1 MLAGSAAV
9 LHWKPVSDMIA
20 RLAKFG
26 SAPILS
32 NPAPH
37 LSRSCP
43 SAPSGAV
50 RSASGV
56 RQAARPTIFCPA
68 FTAILLALLPMFGL
82 TAEAQ
87 TRVLVSTIVQS
98 NAAQLVFPGSPIAST
113 AFGLIDHGQR
123 FTTGSNADGYRL
135 DSVEILFGQI
145 ATGLTYTAR
154 IRQAGTSGPGNTVG
168 TLTTPSFSTSATDQ
182 TLSFAAPAGGIALAA
197 STDYFLVLEVSG
209 TRTNQ
214 TSTWRNTLS
223 DDEDSTGLSDWSVN
237 NDHIFRLQTGT
248 NLNWQDNLQ
257 SSSLKFRI
265 NGEALKPTL
274 AITDASA
281 TEGAAIT
288 FTVNRSGATGAAA
301 TVKWNTADDSTEGA
315 NGATA
320 GSDYTAVTTARTLT
334 FAIGDT
340 EKTLTV
346 ATTQDVVH
354 EGDETFLVQLSDPTG
369 ATITDAEGTGTI
381 TDDDAAPTALTLT
394 VDADTGTQGTQTAIA
409 ENGGARTV
417 RVTATLG
424 GATTFATATTVGVTV
439 GASSDS
445 AREGTDYE
453 TVADQTITIPAG
465 QASAHADFTLTPG
478 QDVLAEGTETITL
491 GGTAAGLT
499 VTGTQISLTDDDAAP
514 TGITLAVSP
523 ISIDEDDGAT
533 GVTVTATVD
542 GATRFATEQTITV
555 SVGGG
560 TATSG
565 TDYTAVAD
573 FAIAIAAGAA
583 TGTGTFTLTPNQD
596 AVHEGDETIDVTG
609 TAGTITV
616 NRAVLSLT
624 DDDVAPTLAITDAS
638 ATEGAAITF
647 TVNRSGATGAAATV
661 KWNTADDSTE
671 GANGA
676 TAGSDYTAVTTART
690 LTFAIGDTEKTLT
703 VATTQDVVHEGDETF
718 LVQLSD
724 PTGATI
730 TDAEGTGTIT
740 DDDAAPTGITL
751 AVSPISIDEDD
762 GATGVTVTATVDGAT
777 RFATEQTI
785 TVSVGGGTATSGTD
799 YTAVADF
806 AIAIAAGAAT
816 GTGTFT
822 LTPNQDAVHEGDETI
837 DVTGTAG
844 TITVNRAVL
853 SLTDDDVAPTL
864 AITDASATEGAAIT
878 FTVNRSGATGA
889 AATVKWNTAD
899 DSTEGA
905 NGATAGS
912 DYTAVTTARTLTFA
926 IGDTEKTL
934 TVATTQDV
942 VHEGDETFL
951 VQLSDPTGATITDA
965 EGTGTITDDD
975 AAPTALTLTVDADT
989 GTQGTQ
995 TAIAEN
1001 GGART
1006 VRVTATLGG
1015 ATTFAT
1021 ATTVGVTV
1029 GASSDSAREGTDYET
1044 VADQTIT
1051 IPAGQA
1057 SAHAD
1062 FTLTPG
1068 QDVLA
1073 EGTETITLGG
1083 TAAGLTVTG
1092 TQISL
1097 TDDDAAPTGITL
1109 AVSPISI
1116 DEDDGATG
1124 VTVTATVDGATR
1136 FATEQTITVSVGG
1149 GTATSG
1155 TDYTAVADFAIAIA
1169 AGAATGTG
1177 TFTLTPNQDAVHE
1190 GDETI
1195 DVTGTAGTI
1204 TVNRAVLS
1212 LTDDD
1217 PLPGAYLSRLGRMV
1231 GSQITDAIFDR
1242 VREVQAAQTE
1252 RKPGLEIILGGQ
1264 VLPQTTFGPDDA
1276 TPAVSPISIDEDD
1289 GATGVTVTATV
1300 DGATRFATEQTITV
1314 SVGGGTATSG
1324 TDYTAVALR
1333 HRHRRRR
1340 GHRDRITPNLRC
1352 MRATRPSMSPALRI
1366 TVNRAVLSLT
1376 DDDPLPGAYLS
1387 RLGRMVGS
1395 QITDAIFDRV
1405 REVQAAQT
1413 ERKPGLEIILGG
1425 QVLPQTT
1432 FGPMSQP

>member
-223 DDEDSTGLSDWSVN
+223 DDEDSTGMSDWSVN

-346 ATTQDVVH
+346 ATTQDAVH

-703 VATTQDVVHEGDETF
+703 VATTQD
-718 LVQLSD
+718 
-724 PTGATI
+724 A
-730 TDAEGTGTIT
+730 
-740 DDDAAPTGITL
+740 
-751 AVSPISIDEDD
+751 
-762 GATGVTVTATVDGAT
+762 
-777 RFATEQTI
+777 
-785 TVSVGGGTATSGTD
+785 
-799 YTAVADF
+799 
-806 AIAIAAGAAT
+806 
-816 GTGTFT
+816 
-822 LTPNQDAVHEGDETI
+822 
-837 DVTGTAG
+837 
-844 TITVNRAVL
+844 
-853 SLTDDDVAPTL
+853 
-864 AITDASATEGAAIT
+864 
-878 FTVNRSGATGA
+878 
-889 AATVKWNTAD
+889 
-899 DSTEGA
+899 
-905 NGATAGS
+905 
-912 DYTAVTTARTLTFA
+912 
-926 IGDTEKTL
+926 
-934 TVATTQDV
+934 

-1264 VLPQTTFGPDDA
+1264 VLPQTTFGPDAASPDPGGQA
-1276 TPAVSPISIDEDD
+1276 APSVLSVDRAGTDLSDGYISQPMTRTELLYGTSFKMTAPEGEHGRQLALWGRVAHGGFGGVQRTPGTPVTVEGRVITGMLGIEARERLTFGAILSRSIGEGRYAPVKGGGD
-1289 GATGVTVTATV
+1289 GASGTV
-1300 DGATRFATEQTITV
+1300 D
-1314 SVGGGTATSG
+1314 
-1324 TDYTAVALR
+1324 
-1333 HRHRRRR
+1333 
-1340 GHRDRITPNLRC
+1340 
-1352 MRATRPSMSPALRI
+1352 
-1366 TVNRAVLSLT
+1366 
-1376 DDDPLPGAYLS
+1376 S
-1387 RLGRMVGS
+1387 RLTAFTPWISFAVTNRLM
-1395 QITDAIFDRV
+1395 A
-1405 REVQAAQT
+1405 
-1413 ERKPGLEIILGG
+1413 
-1425 QVLPQTT
+1425 
-1432 FGPMSQP
+1432 